1 MQLAAFNNN
10 NFHLGQ
16 ASVSINE
23 GLPLYVVAR
32 LEQRYD
38 LSTMCVAILGM
49 SFKAESDDVRS
60 SLSYKLK
67 RILKFKSRDVLTHDP
82 YVTSDPDLVDLDRVQ
97 RDADLVLIGTPHAQY
112 RDLELAMPVVD
123 IWNLREGGVQ
133 V

>member
-38 LSTMCVAILGM
+38 LS
-49 SFKAESDDVRS
+49 DDDASASSACRS
-60 SLSYKLK
+60 RPSP
-67 RILKFKSRDVLTHDP
+67 T
-82 YVTSDPDLVDLDRVQ
+82 TSAR
-97 RDADLVLIGTPHAQY
+97 A
-112 RDLELAMPVVD
+112 
-123 IWNLREGGVQ
+123 
-133 V
+133 

>member
-38 LSTMCVAILGM
+38 LV
-49 SFKAESDDVRS
+49 DDVRRRS
-60 SLSYKLK
+60 SAC
-67 RILKFKSRDVLTHDP
+67 RSRPSPT
-82 YVTSDPDLVDLDRVQ
+82 TSAR
-97 RDADLVLIGTPHAQY
+97 A
-112 RDLELAMPVVD
+112 
-123 IWNLREGGVQ
+123 
-133 V
+133 